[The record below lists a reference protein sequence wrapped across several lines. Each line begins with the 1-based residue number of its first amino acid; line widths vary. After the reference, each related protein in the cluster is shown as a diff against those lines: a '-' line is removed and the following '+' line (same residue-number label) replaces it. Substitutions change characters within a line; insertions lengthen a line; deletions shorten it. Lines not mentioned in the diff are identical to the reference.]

1 MTPEQLKL
9 VQLLA
14 ELGDVTIVKRG
25 TSSLIKAISE
35 MNSKAL
41 ELILEDNVSYQDT
54 TKSIFLQKLKEV
66 FKDFQKEDHKL
77 IPYVGKCNSHECTN
91 KNKKGIAFVGNKS
104 GRCINFIIEE
114 NEDGL
119 VKDIYTCSV
128 FCTNEDVINENKRK
142 LDITVYNDEKVNFT
156 PSSSYNYLKNK
167 SITALNE
174 IKQLNDCEISKEQII
189 TWIKSYEELYNSM
202 NWINNFYKHHYSFYW
217 LYYHINE
224 IYKFLLIENEAKIA
238 IDEFKYIN
246 LDNEIDLLKWLV
258 KFEHFHY
265 NLILLHPNIV
275 TEESL
280 KSGRINL
287 YKDYNIYFKTEILKN
302 CIDLQEL
309 LEKHYYEK
317 LNKYNTLSQEE
328 QENQIPFDVDY
339 EKTSSLKY
347 HLEKRGFNSIN

>member
-9 VQLLA
+9 VLLLA
-14 ELGDVTIVKRG
+14 ELGDVAIVKRS
-25 TSSLIKAISE
+25 TSSLINAISE

-54 TKSIFLQKLKEV
+54 TKTIFLQKLNEV
-66 FKDFQKEDHKL
+66 FTDFQKEDSKL
-77 IPYVGKCNSHECTN
+77 IPYEGKCNSSECNN
-91 KNKKGIAFVGNKS
+91 KNKKGIAFIGNKS
-104 GRCINFIIEE
+104 NRYINFIIEE
-114 NEDGL
+114 KEDGT

-128 FCTNEDVINENKRK
+128 FCTNENVINENKRK
-142 LDITVYNDEKVNFT
+142 LDITVYNDEKVNFK

-174 IKQLNDCEISKEQII
+174 IKQLNDCEISKDEII

-224 IYKFLLIENEAKIA
+224 IYKFLIIENEAKIA

-258 KFEHFHY
+258 KYEHLY
-265 NLILLHPNIV
+265 YELILLCANIV

-280 KSGRINL
+280 QTGNSL
-287 YKDYNIYFKTEILKN
+287 LHKDYTVYFKTNILQN

-309 LEKHYYEK
+309 IDNHYNEK
-317 LNKYNTLSQEE
+317 LNKYNTLTQEE
-328 QENQIPFDVDY
+328 QENQIPFDDDY
-339 EKTSSLKY
+339 ENTSSLKY
-347 HLEKRGFNSIN
+347 HLEKRGII

>member
-9 VQLLA
+9 IQQLA
-14 ELGDVTIVKRG
+14 ELGDVTIVKRDISG
-25 TSSLIKAISE
+25 LINAISE
-35 MNSKAL
+35 MDCKAI

-66 FKDFQKEDHKL
+66 FKDFQKEDNKL
-77 IPYVGKCNSHECTN
+77 IPYEGKCNSDKCSN

-104 GRCINFIIEE
+104 RRYINFIIEQ
-114 NEDGL
+114 NEDST
-119 VKDIYTCSV
+119 VKDIYTCSG
-128 FCTNEDVINENKRK
+128 FFTNENVIDENKRK
-142 LDITVYNDEKVNFT
+142 LDISVYNDEKVNFT

-174 IKQLNDCEISKEQII
+174 IKQLNNCEISKEEII

-224 IYKFLLIENEAKIA
+224 IYKFLIIENEAKIA
-238 IDEFKYIN
+238 INEFKYIN

-258 KFEHFHY
+258 KYEHLY
-265 NLILLHPNIV
+265 YELILLCANIV

-280 KSGRINL
+280 QTGNCVL
-287 YKDYNIYFKTEILKN
+287 HKDHTVYFKTNILQN

-328 QENQIPFDVDY
+328 QENQMPFDDDY
-339 EKTSSLKY
+339 EDASSLKY
-347 HLEKRGFNSIN
+347 HLQIRGII

>member
-9 VQLLA
+9 IKQLA
-14 ELGDVTIVKRG
+14 QLGDVTIVKRG
-25 TSSLIKAISE
+25 TSSLINAISE
-35 MNSKAL
+35 MDCKAI

-54 TKSIFLQKLKEV
+54 TKIIFLQKLKEV
-66 FKDFQKEDHKL
+66 FKDFQKEDNKL
-77 IPYVGKCNSHECTN
+77 IPYEGKCNSDKCSN

-104 GRCINFIIEE
+104 RRYINFIIEQ
-114 NEDGL
+114 NEDST
-119 VKDIYTCSV
+119 VKDIYTCSG
-128 FCTNEDVINENKRK
+128 FFTNENVIDENKRK
-142 LDITVYNDEKVNFT
+142 LDISVYNDEKVNFT

-174 IKQLNDCEISKEQII
+174 IKQHNDCEISKEQII

-224 IYKFLLIENEAKIA
+224 IYKFLMIENEAKIA
-238 IDEFKYIN
+238 INEFKYIN

-258 KFEHFHY
+258 KYEHLY
-265 NLILLHPNIV
+265 YELILLCANIV

-280 KSGRINL
+280 QTGSCVL
-287 YKDYNIYFKTEILKN
+287 HKDHTVYFKTNILQN

-328 QENQIPFDVDY
+328 QENQMPFDDDY
-339 EKTSSLKY
+339 EDASSLKY
-347 HLEKRGFNSIN
+347 HLQIRGII

>member
-9 VQLLA
+9 VQQLA
-14 ELGDVTIVKRG
+14 ELGDVTVVKRG
-25 TSSLIKAISE
+25 ISGLINAISE
-35 MNSKAL
+35 MDCKAI

-66 FKDFQKEDHKL
+66 FTDFQKEDNKL
-77 IPYVGKCNSHECTN
+77 IPYEGKCISDKCTN

-104 GRCINFIIEE
+104 GRYINFIIEQ
-114 NEDGL
+114 NEDST
-119 VKDIYTCSV
+119 VKDIYTCSG
-128 FCTNEDVINENKRK
+128 FFTNENVIDENKRK
-142 LDITVYNDEKVNFT
+142 LDISVYNDEKVNFT

-174 IKQLNDCEISKEQII
+174 IKQLNNCEISKEEII

-224 IYKFLLIENEAKIA
+224 IYKFLIIENEAKIA
-238 IDEFKYIN
+238 INEFKYIN

-258 KFEHFHY
+258 KYEHLY
-265 NLILLHPNIV
+265 YELILLCANIV

-280 KSGRINL
+280 QTGNCVL
-287 YKDYNIYFKTEILKN
+287 HKDHTVYFKTNILQN

-328 QENQIPFDVDY
+328 QENQMPFDDDY
-339 EKTSSLKY
+339 EDASSLKY
-347 HLEKRGFNSIN
+347 HLQIRGII